1 TLRGKFMRICIVT
14 ETFPPEINGVAMT
27 LNRIAHGLVAEGHEV
42 LVIRPKQRDDKV
54 SDHKH
59 AFREVCVPGMPIPG
73 YQSLNFGL
81 PSGSK
86 IQTVWKTWQPQ
97 VVYIATEGPLGFSAI
112 RAAERLNI
120 PTTSGFHTNF
130 NQYMA
135 DYNLPFLKDVAGG
148 YLKWFHNRTLATFAP
163 SPDTI
168 RELEALG
175 LLNLRLLGRGVDTQ
189 LFSPDRRSAELRAS
203 WGASPDTPVAIYVSR
218 MAAEKNL
225 PLAIEAMT
233 HLKQRDPRTKCVF
246 VGDGPE
252 RENMIRRYPDFIFA
266 GMRRDEDLATHYAS
280 ADLFIFP
287 STSETFGNVVTE
299 ALASGLVTIAFDY
312 AAPKLYIR
320 NGENGHVVP
329 FADEAEFVNTC
340 HYALSQRDNWEHWRT
355 AARETSLGLSWKHI
369 IEGFVENLTEA
380 SKRFQAQGIPEETA
394 QLTH

>member
-1 TLRGKFMRICIVT
+1 MRVSIIT

-27 LNRIAHGLVAEGHEV
+27 LNRVARGLVAEGHEV

-54 SDHKH
+54 SEHKH
-59 AFREVCVPGMPIPG
+59 VFREVCVPGMPIPG

-81 PSGSK
+81 PSGGK
-86 IQTVWKTWQPQ
+86 IHTVWKTWRPD

-112 RAAERLNI
+112 GAADKLQI

-148 YLKWFHNRTLATFAP
+148 YLRWFHNKTLATFAP

-189 LFSPDRRSAELRAS
+189 LFTPERRSRELRES
-203 WGASPDTPVAIYVSR
+203 WGAGPEDPVAIYVSR

-225 PLAIEAMT
+225 PLAIEAME
-233 HLKQRDPRTKCVF
+233 HLRKINPRTRCVF

-252 RENMIRRYPDFIFA
+252 RENMIRRHPDFIFA
-266 GMRRDEDLATHYAS
+266 GMRRDEDLAAHYAS

-299 ALASGLVTIAFDY
+299 ALASGLVAVAFNY
-312 AAPKLYIR
+312 AAPKLYIES
-320 NGENGHVVP
+320 GENGYLVP
-329 FADEAEFVNTC
+329 FGDEAAFVKVC
-340 HYALSQRDNWEHWRT
+340 EQSLRERENWPQIRQ
-355 AARETSLGLSWKHI
+355 AARETSLGLGWKRI
-369 IEGFVENLTEA
+369 IEGFVENLQEA
-380 SKRFQAQGIPEETA
+380 SERFGSGSKPEETA
-394 QLTH
+394 ALSH